1 MSQSQVSITEIKARW
16 NDVLD
21 ELMAHARVLWLAFFD
36 ARLVS
41 YTDGVL
47 LLDFVD
53 ATKFNGDHD
62 FKSARKPE
70 QIALLQQA
78 IHKVLG
84 FTPTI
89 SEV

>member
-1 MSQSQVSITEIKARW
+1 MSEAHINIAEIKARW

-21 ELMAHARVLWLAFFD
+21 ELMAHDRVLWLAFFD

-41 YTDGVL
+41 CIDGVL

>member
-21 ELMAHARVLWLAFFD
+21 ELMAHDRVLWLAFFD

-41 YTDGVL
+41 YTNGVL

-53 ATKFNGDHD
+53 ATKFNGDHA